1 MMAELFDSLTA
12 PIPPLRDDLELLP
25 YQKDGEELR
34 ILRDPSGYSEQ
45 MLVFRP
51 AAMALLRLFDG
62 RRSIQDLRDGIHRET
77 GTDLAADQLLDI
89 VRSLDRYH
97 FLANAR
103 FTTWRDEHDAE
114 YLARDRRPAAH
125 AGHSYPE
132 DPEELADFL
141 HDLFAADGGA
151 VEPGRLLGVIC
162 PHIDLQIGPQ
172 VYVPAFRQL
181 ASADVDTVVVLGTSH
196 YSAEDLF
203 ILTAKD
209 FVTPL
214 GTMRTDRE
222 FVELLHTE
230 SGGIFTR
237 RDVAHRQEHSIEFPV
252 VFLQHVFGNDRVR
265 LVPILCT
272 SFEEFLV
279 EGRDPGEDER
289 YTAFL
294 RAFHAA
300 TARLGRKV
308 AFVLSV
314 DWSHVGRKFGDDVD
328 AADVLVA
335 LEKFDREQ
343 LTALERCDA
352 AAFRT
357 LLRDSRNATKID
369 GFSCITTFFDL
380 AQPRR
385 GVLFDYQQWHE
396 EERASAVT
404 FASMAFFAD
413 DVDQTD
419 DGDHADDLDE
429 TDELDETDDMEET
442 P

>member
-1 MMAELFDSLTA
+1 MAELFDSLTA
-12 PIPPLRDDLELLP
+12 PIPPLRDDLDLLP

-62 RRSIQDLRDGIHRET
+62 RRSVQDLRDGIHRET
-77 GTDLAADQLLDI
+77 GTDLDSEQLIEI

-97 FLANAR
+97 FLANERFAAR
-103 FTTWRDEHDAE
+103 REEMDAD
-114 YLARDRRPAAH
+114 YLAADQRPAVH
-125 AGHSYPE
+125 AGQSYPD

-151 VEPGRLLGVIC
+151 VEDGALLGVLC
-162 PHIDLQIGPQ
+162 PHIDLQVGPQ

-181 ASADVDTVVVLGTSH
+181 AAADVDTIVVLGTSH

-203 ILTAKD
+203 ILTTKD

-214 GTMRTDRE
+214 GTLRTDRE
-222 FVELLHTE
+222 FVELLHEE

-252 VFLQHVFGNDRVR
+252 VFLQHVFGNERVR

-279 EGRDPGEDER
+279 EGRDPEEDAR
-289 YTAFL
+289 YAAFL
-294 RAFHAA
+294 RAFRAA
-300 TARLGRKV
+300 SARLGRKL

-328 AADVLVA
+328 AADILAA
-335 LEKFDREQ
+335 LAKFDREQ
-343 LTALERCDA
+343 LAALEHCDEE
-352 AAFRT
+352 AFRT
-357 LLRDSRNATKID
+357 LLRDSHNATRID

-380 AQPRR
+380 ARPRR

-396 EERASAVT
+396 EERASAVS
-404 FASMAFFAD
+404 FASMAFFSDPAT
-413 DVDQTD
+413 Q
-419 DGDHADDLDE
+419 A
-429 TDELDETDDMEET
+429 EEDA